1 MMDGVTILHQT
12 IGGGCLNHE
21 DTMAFIIAF
30 LACVLSILLWIVIRK
45 RHITFKS
52 CPAYI
57 ISVCCTMFLAITMI
71 LSGVYA
77 RKMPTYDVYKVTVEP
92 DVSFVEF
99 FDTYE
104 VLDQESDIYTI
115 RERIAE

>member
-1 MMDGVTILHQT
+1 MMDGITILHQA
-12 IGGGCLNHE
+12 IGGGCPNHE
-21 DTMAFIIAF
+21 DTMAFV
-30 LACVLSILLWIVIRK
+30 LALLFCILAILLCVVIRK

-57 ISVCCTMFLAITMI
+57 ISAAGAMLLAISMT
-71 LSGVYA
+71 LTGFYA
-77 RKMPTYDVYKVTVEP
+77 RKMPTYDNYKVTVEP

-115 RERIAE
+115 RERNAE